1 MRKLYSGIPIHIFAL
16 ALTCG
21 GLFFAPAHLHA
32 EEATDVQV
40 AATQNTT
47 ISTENT
53 ITTSTDGTSNSDEII
68 SEDKNTPD
76 SDIQDDNSQGSTSSD
91 NNNSDNNSSEE
102 SGQGSSTGGTT
113 TETPVTPPTEEQKPA
128 APSTPAKPATPTN
141 SGSSSSS
148 ASQAPASN
156 TTSGNSGKS
165 SKKSENTNLNRWLK
179 ICENMGKNLTKKKFK
194 YSNSGTRSTY
204 KGALSSGKKSN
215 CALYVSWCLQQYGA
229 LKKGRTFYVRSSG
242 SLKKNFG
249 KWGKKVKVIRVNKTC
264 SSADLQKGDV
274 VCWAG
279 IAHCNIYAGRNN
291 SGDRLWYD
299 AGKSATYSGRSGSRF
314 ENVGAKTQGYLDS
327 KRISYIIRIKNL

>member
-179 ICENMGKNLTKKKFK
+179 ICENMGKNLKKKKFK

>member
-113 TETPVTPPTEEQKPA
+113 TETPATPPTEEQKPA

-179 ICENMGKNLTKKKFK
+179 ICENMGKNLKKKKFK

-264 SSADLQKGDV
+264 TSADLQKGDV

>member
-1 MRKLYSGIPIHIFAL
+1 MRKLRSIIPIHIFAL

-21 GLFFAPAHLHA
+21 GLFFAPAHVHA
-32 EEATDVQV
+32 EEATEVQA
-40 AATQNTT
+40 AATQTTT

-53 ITTSTDGTSNSDEII
+53 ITTSTDGTSDSDEII
-68 SEDKNTPD
+68 LEDKNTQD
-76 SDIQDDNSQGSTSSD
+76 SDIQDDSSQGNNSSDNINSD

-113 TETPVTPPTEEQKPA
+113 SETPVAPPTEEQTPTTPASPSTSTKPA
-128 APSTPAKPATPTN
+128 VPTN
-141 SGSSSSS
+141 SGSNSSST
-148 ASQAPASN
+148 SQTPASN
-156 TTSGNSGKS
+156 TTSGNSSKP

-179 ICENMGKNLTKKKFK
+179 ICENMGKNLKKKKFK

-242 SLKKNFG
+242 SLKKNFS

-279 IAHCNIYAGRNN
+279 IAHCNIYAGRSN
-291 SGDRLWYD
+291 SGDYLW
-299 AGKSATYSGRSGSRF
+299 
-314 ENVGAKTQGYLDS
+314 
-327 KRISYIIRIKNL
+327 

>member
-179 ICENMGKNLTKKKFK
+179 ICENMGKNLKKKKFK

-264 SSADLQKGDV
+264 SSTDLQKGDV

>member
-76 SDIQDDNSQGSTSSD
+76 SDIQDDNSQGSTS
-91 NNNSDNNSSEE
+91 SDNNSSEE

-179 ICENMGKNLTKKKFK
+179 ICENMGKNLKKKKFK

-264 SSADLQKGDV
+264 TSADLQKGDV

>member
-1 MRKLYSGIPIHIFAL
+1 MPK
-16 ALTCG
+16 
-21 GLFFAPAHLHA
+21 
-32 EEATDVQV
+32 V
-40 AATQNTT
+40 
-47 ISTENT
+47 
-53 ITTSTDGTSNSDEII
+53 
-68 SEDKNTPD
+68 
-76 SDIQDDNSQGSTSSD
+76 
-91 NNNSDNNSSEE
+91 
-102 SGQGSSTGGTT
+102 
-113 TETPVTPPTEEQKPA
+113 
-128 APSTPAKPATPTN
+128 
-141 SGSSSSS
+141 
-148 ASQAPASN
+148 
-156 TTSGNSGKS
+156 
-165 SKKSENTNLNRWLK
+165 LK
-179 ICENMGKNLTKKKFK
+179 KKKFK

>member
-1 MRKLYSGIPIHIFAL
+1 
-16 ALTCG
+16 
-21 GLFFAPAHLHA
+21 
-32 EEATDVQV
+32 
-40 AATQNTT
+40 
-47 ISTENT
+47 
-53 ITTSTDGTSNSDEII
+53 
-68 SEDKNTPD
+68 
-76 SDIQDDNSQGSTSSD
+76 
-91 NNNSDNNSSEE
+91 
-102 SGQGSSTGGTT
+102 
-113 TETPVTPPTEEQKPA
+113 
-128 APSTPAKPATPTN
+128 
-141 SGSSSSS
+141 
-148 ASQAPASN
+148 
-156 TTSGNSGKS
+156 
-165 SKKSENTNLNRWLK
+165 
-179 ICENMGKNLTKKKFK
+179 MGKNLKKKKFK

-242 SLKKNFG
+242 SLKKNFS
-249 KWGKKVKVIRVNKTC
+249 KWGKKVKVIRVNKIC

-279 IAHCNIYAGRNN
+279 IAHCNIYAGRNS